1 MSRSSKRN
9 RPPQAAL
16 ASHTSRPPEPSGPGD
31 ATPSGPLPRPA
42 VLLAIRLLIG
52 VALAVACYLA
62 WNSLTGE
69 RPIGCGVGS
78 GCDRVLGN
86 RWAYWLGIPV
96 SVPSVLFYALG
107 FAATFGL
114 HPRWPD
120 WVQARAW
127 QGLVFFAV
135 VLLGAATWF
144 VGLQALVIHGF
155 CRFCLVA
162 HTCGV
167 IASVLVL
174 WSAPIRRQPEG
185 SQPAAEAGYLRPAQV
200 IRWVVAGLGAV
211 GLLAAGQFVRS
222 PQFNVVL
229 SIPKATNGPVNVPLL
244 VSNPRLTRPVP
255 AGTPAPAGA
264 SRPFTFY
271 SGRFTLDVQA
281 VPVIGSPTNPQV
293 IVSLFDYTCHH
304 CRVMHPRLVDVQR
317 MFSNQLVVVSLP
329 MPLDPRCNPTVQYTP
344 REHTNACDYARLG
357 LAVWRAA
364 RARHLEFEDW
374 LFAAD
379 RPPPVP
385 EAEAH
390 AARLVGAEAL
400 ARARQ
405 DPWIEQQLKFNVAV
419 YETAHRAGQGSMPQ
433 LIVSTNVAVGDFP
446 PKDLLALLERSL
458 GLKAPD

>member
-1 MSRSSKRN
+1 
-9 RPPQAAL
+9 
-16 ASHTSRPPEPSGPGD
+16 
-31 ATPSGPLPRPA
+31 
-42 VLLAIRLLIG
+42 VLLAIRLLIA
-52 VALAVACYLA
+52 VAVAAACYLA

-69 RPIGCGVGS
+69 RPIGCSPDS
-78 GCDRVLGN
+78 GCGQVLGS

-120 WVQARAW
+120 RVRIRAW

-144 VGLQALVIHGF
+144 VGLQALVIHSF

-174 WSAPIRRQPEG
+174 WSAPIRRKPEG
-185 SQPAAEAGYLRPAQV
+185 SQPAAEAGHLRPARV

-222 PQFNVVL
+222 PKFHVVL
-229 SIPKATNGPVNVPLL
+229 PIPKATNGPVNVPLL
-244 VSNPRLTRPVP
+244 VSNPLLSRPVP
-255 AGTPAPAGA
+255 GTRTPAPAGA
-264 SRPFTFY
+264 SRPFAFY

-317 MFSNQLVVVSLP
+317 LFSNQLVIVSLP

-374 LFAAD
+374 LLASD